1 MTDEPPMT
9 ASSARVSDH
18 RMAIAWAKL
27 DDRARDILARRTAGQ
42 TLEVIG
48 MAHGVSRE
56 RVRQILR
63 DTEVA
68 LATLADACCPEW
80 RDQVISQAAGAVVI
94 AEEDLDE
101 IPTAGIAEIKQTL
114 LRHVGLHP
122 STTWAGRI
130 DDLWSLSSTNLDRA
144 LRRLAAQA
152 PFPSDE
158 LREQAVALGIPVVV
172 PVERI
177 AMHPSSPLTRDS
189 RGHWVRRRAEQRD
202 AAYLWLTR
210 EGEPREATRLAVA
223 IQATSVRAIEEGMR
237 RDERFRKLQPEGL
250 WALTE
255 WTVPHTSGHGNALDA
270 MIEVLRETAPLT
282 RDELFARTAQRYP
295 VTRSRLQQCLLS
307 DQIGVV
313 GDGRL
318 DLVENGATPVEE
330 SEPRRPPTMVIDA
343 TGRVLGVRLAVDR
356 DLLRGSGVIVHP
368 WLTWRL
374 GLRLAPSSR
383 NFRLR
388 GTDDILTVRRTTSAA
403 QISALRTLVQSKGVT
418 MGCQLALL
426 LRLDDGEADLR
437 HACDPHACLARAE
450 RAPSSARNVSRD

>member
-9 ASSARVSDH
+9 VSSARVSDH
-18 RMAIAWAKL
+18 RMAMAWARL
-27 DDRARDILARRTAGQ
+27 DERARDILARRTAGQ

-63 DTEVA
+63 DIEGA
-68 LATLADACCPEW
+68 LATLADACWPGW
-80 RDQVISQAAGAVVI
+80 RDHVISQAAGAVVI
-94 AEEDLDE
+94 AAEDLVG
-101 IPTAGIAEIKQTL
+101 IPTAGDTEIKQAL
-114 LRHVGLHP
+114 LRHVGLYP
-122 STTWAGRI
+122 ATTWAGRI
-130 DDLWSLSSTNLDRA
+130 ENLWSASSTNLDRA
-144 LRRLAAQA
+144 LRSLAAQA
-152 PFPSDE
+152 PFLSDE
-158 LREQAVALGIPVVV
+158 LREQAAALGIPVSV

-177 AMHPSSPLTRDS
+177 AEHPSSPLTRDS

-202 AAYLWLTR
+202 AAYLWLTQ
-210 EGEPREATRLAVA
+210 EGEPRGATHLAVA

-250 WALTE
+250 WALAE
-255 WTVPHTSGHGNALDA
+255 WNVPHTSGHGNALDA

-295 VTRSRLQQCLLS
+295 VTRSRLLQCLLS

-313 GDGRL
+313 DDGRL

-343 TGRVLGVRLAVDR
+343 AGRVLGVRLTVDK

-374 GLRLAPSSR
+374 GLRLAPTSR
-383 NFRLR
+383 SFRLR
-388 GTDDILTVRRTTSAA
+388 GTNNILTVRRSTSAA
-403 QISALRTLVQSKGVT
+403 QISALRALVQSKGVT

-437 HACDPHACLARAE
+437 HACDPHACQARVK
-450 RAPSSARNVSRD
+450 RAPSSAGGTQR